1 MLKKTYT
8 SLPSDYSVCEHSDC
22 PQARTCLHQL
32 AYAELMETEEL
43 LRLINP
49 GRCTKN
55 ALCPY
60 YRSNAPVLYARG
72 FTNFQARMYPA
83 QFQKFKAIV
92 MGRFGRNPYY
102 ERRRGEVPLSPAEQ
116 AFVLGALRQAGIT
129 EEFTFD
135 RYEEMISWYD

>member
-1 MLKKTYT
+1 M
-8 SLPSDYSVCEHSDC
+8 
-22 PQARTCLHQL
+22 
-32 AYAELMETEEL
+32 
-43 LRLINP
+43 
-49 GRCTKN
+49 
-55 ALCPY
+55 
-60 YRSNAPVLYARG
+60 
-72 FTNFQARMYPA
+72 FPA